1 MMKINISESL
11 LSLNVQ
17 ALLYL
22 VFVGVLMIFV
32 RKSLM
37 GKAAEIV
44 VVKFFSLQ
52 KQGRLETW
60 VCPDSEN

>member
-1 MMKINISESL
+1 MMKIYISESL

-22 VFVGVLMIFV
+22 VFVGVLIIFV

-37 GKAAEIV
+37 GT
-44 VVKFFSLQ
+44 
-52 KQGRLETW
+52 QGSRDCRRQIFLSPETGTSRD
-60 VCPDSEN
+60 VGMP